1 MGTWIRDPVTAGG
14 ALAATF
20 ERGAIKLMVDD
31 LLKGPE
37 QDAKEEGSD
46 DQTGIGAKP
55 PSLQRQSTQ
64 ARDVAFRHL
73 HSTLHGQQHLL
84 DIQRSS

>member
-1 MGTWIRDPVTAGG
+1 MFTKLRWAQKVGMQELRWMSTWIGDPVTTG
-14 ALAATF
+14 ATL

-46 DQTGIGAKP
+46 EQTSIGAKP
-55 PSLQRQSTQ
+55 PSLQ
-64 ARDVAFRHL
+64 
-73 HSTLHGQQHLL
+73 
-84 DIQRSS
+84 

>member
-1 MGTWIRDPVTAGG
+1 MMGTWVGDPVTTGG
-14 ALAATF
+14 ALAATL

-46 DQTGIGAKP
+46 DQTSIRAKP
-55 PSLQRQSTQ
+55 PSLQCK
-64 ARDVAFRHL
+64 
-73 HSTLHGQQHLL
+73 STLHCNVLL
-84 DIQRSS
+84 RYLHITLQVAAILT

>member
-1 MGTWIRDPVTAGG
+1 MMGTWVRIPVATGG
-14 ALAATF
+14 TLAATL

-37 QDAKEEGSD
+37 EDAEEEGSD

-55 PSLQRQSTQ
+55 PSLQ
-64 ARDVAFRHL
+64 
-73 HSTLHGQQHLL
+73 
-84 DIQRSS
+84 

>member
-1 MGTWIRDPVTAGG
+1 MMGTWVRDPVTTGG
-14 ALAATF
+14 TLAATL

-55 PSLQRQSTQ
+55 PSLQ
-64 ARDVAFRHL
+64 
-73 HSTLHGQQHLL
+73 
-84 DIQRSS
+84 